1 MERLLRGE
9 VPPEDLLLA
18 RRVSRGPEGWRA
30 ATLTHAA
37 VLRARDHGVDVHPG
51 TKVRFVV
58 IDEEGSGRERV
69 RLAEELC
76 DGNLRPDLEYYRM
89 LAIRAMWTVLAPFGW
104 TEAEL
109 AWAMVLQPIYWISA
123 WISGFEEATLLE
135 QAEAIERDQA
145 IRCWRGKPNRG
156 GRWRRMTSELLRPA
170 PS

>member
-1 MERLLRGE
+1 M
-9 VPPEDLLLA
+9 
-18 RRVSRGPEGWRA
+18 
-30 ATLTHAA
+30 
-37 VLRARDHGVDVHPG
+37 HPG

-109 AWAMVLQPIYWISA
+109 MGHGV
-123 WISGFEEATLLE
+123 ATNLLDFGLDL
-135 QAEAIERDQA
+135 RV
-145 IRCWRGKPNRG
+145 RGSN
-156 GRWRRMTSELLRPA
+156 A
-170 PS
+170 P